1 MIDSVL
7 KGTGNS
13 RFLKSAVPAG
23 TSWADA
29 LAMLQA
35 GTFPI
40 DFNGIN
46 TEGFQQ
52 VGTPLNKA
60 NLLKDATALTLG
72 LTGDVVPN
80 DMFNALA
87 HAGDLHV
94 WKKTVVTTD
103 PIPEQPAGYNL
114 GSKTNFLIGTP
125 SRSSQEPYINVMYAN
140 TVSVSN
146 DGTVNISGDSSSI
159 SGWYPS
165 NGDSPN
171 YLQMRGKFIKI
182 TQFMYLDAPRTVD
195 MDTVYYI
202 PNDAIAT
209 LPNYG
214 SAYGEFRIEMQKV
227 TGYPYTPEIPAGTTV
242 TYPVSTNRNA
252 YQEGNDAKPAGYVVG
267 DATSMKIISYA
278 GGSGYYVRFYTA
290 DSVSVLD
297 SGALSIVEDNNSA
310 SLISKSSDGNELRGK
325 YIKYHSSYQASTEIV
340 SGMIYF
346 VPSNAVFTWSNGM
359 LICDKVQLV
368 TGYPAIPA
376 GTTIEYLGKL
386 GDKAR
391 VQVVSYVGTGTYG
404 IDNPT
409 NITADFKMKFL
420 LIYDFGGSSS
430 APGTKD
436 SAPRAYAV
444 EELKT
449 EYTNYWGYV
458 FQGGSYA
465 KRSADGK
472 TVSFYGWSTD
482 SQGNNSG
489 YRYFAIA
496 IG

>member
-60 NLLKDATALTLG
+60 NLLKDATAAQIGLPPSTTPDGMFQALG
-72 LTGDVVPN
+72 NTGE
-80 DMFNALA
+80 
-87 HAGDLHV
+87 LHV
-94 WKKTVVTTD
+94 WRKTIANGTGT
-103 PIPEQPAGYNL
+103 YSL
-114 GSKTNFLIGTP
+114 GAVQEGLHYIKWANYATSDSSVGTFEYG
-125 SRSSQEPYINVMYAN
+125 SE
-140 TVSVSN
+140 VSVDN
-146 DGTVNISGDSSSI
+146 DGAITGIKNPSTITI
-159 SGWYPS
+159 TPWYDDVS
-165 NGDSPN
+165 KANVFK
-171 YLQMRGKFIKI
+171 GKFIKMI
-182 TQFMYLDAPRTVD
+182 SQVEANMSSFNIGEIWWIPADATMTTGLVNGEGNTR
-195 MDTVYYI
+195 YI
-202 PNDAIAT
+202 AASKRQQVI
-209 LPNYG
+209 G
-214 SAYGEFRIEMQKV
+214 
-227 TGYPYTPEIPAGTTV
+227 IPAGTTT
-242 TYPVSTNRNA
+242 TYPVSTNPNA
-252 YQEGNDAKPAGYVVG
+252 YQEGSDAKPAGYTLG

-290 DSVSVLD
+290 DSVSVSD

-310 SLISKSSDGNELRGK
+310 PLISKSSDGSELRGK

-368 TGYPAIPA
+368 TGYAAIPA

-404 IDNPT
+404 SSNPNSLTFDFVPKLVIVALSKDKSNNPNVMPSPSDGWKNMFLWIYGMKITSTT
-409 NITADFKMKFL
+409 NSEIHFINDGKNL
-420 LIYDFGGSSS
+420 SWY
-430 APGTKD
+430 
-436 SAPRAYAV
+436 AY
-444 EELKT
+444 
-449 EYTNYWGYV
+449 
-458 FQGGSYA
+458 SYA
-465 KRSADGK
+465 SSQCNESGSAY
-472 TVSFYGWSTD
+472 TAV
-482 SQGNNSG
+482 
-489 YRYFAIA
+489 A